1 MMGTQTIR
9 ITDEAVAILDSYG
22 TKALEA
28 RESRN
33 PRTKA
38 KKASYTNLVYAMEK
52 EVRDLRAGL
61 TVYSVV
67 YGNGDGDV
75 RYLPSPFKLA
85 IILLTP
91 QLLDPS
97 SLRNESIRSDFSN
110 SAFS

>member
-1 MMGTQTIR
+1 MGTQTIR

-52 EVRDLRAGL
+52 EVRDLRVGL
-61 TVYSVV
+61 ELKPDPVRLVV
-67 YGNGDGDV
+67 QTEGV
-75 RYLPSPFKLA
+75 V
-85 IILLTP
+85 LTKEAKEWFRGLIETTIKATLEA
-91 QLLDPS
+91 QKV
-97 SLRNESIRSDFSN
+97 
-110 SAFS
+110 

>member
-1 MMGTQTIR
+1 MGTQTIR

-38 KKASYTNLVYAMEK
+38 KKSSYTNLVYAMEK

-61 TVYSVV
+61 ELKPDPVRLVV
-67 YGNGDGDV
+67 QTEGV
-75 RYLPSPFKLA
+75 V
-85 IILLTP
+85 LTKEAKEWFRGLIETTIKATLEA
-91 QLLDPS
+91 QKV
-97 SLRNESIRSDFSN
+97 
-110 SAFS
+110 

>member
-1 MMGTQTIR
+1 MGTQTIR

-61 TVYSVV
+61 ELKPDPVRLVV
-67 YGNGDGDV
+67 QTEGV
-75 RYLPSPFKLA
+75 V
-85 IILLTP
+85 LTKEAKDWFRGLIETTINATLEA
-91 QLLDPS
+91 QKHG
-97 SLRNESIRSDFSN
+97 
-110 SAFS
+110 

>member
-38 KKASYTNLVYAMEK
+38 KKAIIHEPGVCHGEGGPGP
-52 EVRDLRAGL
+52 AGG
-61 TVYSVV
+61 S
-67 YGNGDGDV
+67 
-75 RYLPSPFKLA
+75 
-85 IILLTP
+85 
-91 QLLDPS
+91 
-97 SLRNESIRSDFSN
+97 
-110 SAFS
+110 

>member
-1 MMGTQTIR
+1 MGTQTIR
-9 ITDEAVAILDSYG
+9 IPDEAVAILDTYN

-61 TVYSVV
+61 ELKPDPVRLVV
-67 YGNGDGDV
+67 QTEGV
-75 RYLPSPFKLA
+75 V
-85 IILLTP
+85 LTKEAKEWFRGLIETTIKATLEA
-91 QLLDPS
+91 QKV
-97 SLRNESIRSDFSN
+97 
-110 SAFS
+110 

>member
-1 MMGTQTIR
+1 MGTQTIR

-61 TVYSVV
+61 ELKPDPVRLVV
-67 YGNGDGDV
+67 QTEGV
-75 RYLPSPFKLA
+75 VLA
-85 IILLTP
+85 KEAKEWFRGLIETTIKATLEA
-91 QLLDPS
+91 QKV
-97 SLRNESIRSDFSN
+97 
-110 SAFS
+110 

>member
-1 MMGTQTIR
+1 MGTQTIR

-61 TVYSVV
+61 ELKPDPVRLVV
-67 YGNGDGDV
+67 QTEGV
-75 RYLPSPFKLA
+75 V
-85 IILLTP
+85 LTKEAKEWFRGLIETTIKATLEA
-91 QLLDPS
+91 QKV
-97 SLRNESIRSDFSN
+97 
-110 SAFS
+110 

>member
-1 MMGTQTIR
+1 MGTQTIR

-28 RESRN
+28 RESRT

-61 TVYSVV
+61 ELKPDPVRLVV
-67 YGNGDGDV
+67 QTEGV
-75 RYLPSPFKLA
+75 V
-85 IILLTP
+85 LTKEAKEWFRGLIETTIKATLEA
-91 QLLDPS
+91 QK
-97 SLRNESIRSDFSN
+97 
-110 SAFS
+110 A

>member
-1 MMGTQTIR
+1 MGTQTIR

-61 TVYSVV
+61 ELKPDPVRLVV
-67 YGNGDGDV
+67 QTEGV
-75 RYLPSPFKLA
+75 V
-85 IILLTP
+85 LTKEAKEWFRGLIETTIKATLEA
-91 QLLDPS
+91 QKHG
-97 SLRNESIRSDFSN
+97 
-110 SAFS
+110 

>member
-1 MMGTQTIR
+1 MGTQTIR

-61 TVYSVV
+61 ELKPDPVRLVV
-67 YGNGDGDV
+67 QTEGV
-75 RYLPSPFKLA
+75 V
-85 IILLTP
+85 LTKEAKEWFRGLIETTIKATREA
-91 QLLDPS
+91 QK
-97 SLRNESIRSDFSN
+97 
-110 SAFS
+110 A

>member
-1 MMGTQTIR
+1 MGTQTIR
-9 ITDEAVAILDSYG
+9 ITDEAVAILDTYG

-61 TVYSVV
+61 ELKPDPVRLVV
-67 YGNGDGDV
+67 QTEGV
-75 RYLPSPFKLA
+75 V
-85 IILLTP
+85 LTKEAKEWFRGLIETTIKATLEA
-91 QLLDPS
+91 QKV
-97 SLRNESIRSDFSN
+97 
-110 SAFS
+110 